1 MAAIAAMITT
11 HIESAI
17 KAICAIFSIIFILY
31 YSACVKHMYTISAD
45 FFRLIFCDFYSAVIS
60 VIIPL
65 VTVTVCE
72 AVVNDPVAPVGRSPI
87 VAT

>member
-1 MAAIAAMITT
+1 MRRFIHPPEFIGEALPHILIIGDILIYYVIA
-11 HIESAI
+11 HFE
-17 KAICAIFSIIFILY
+17 
-31 YSACVKHMYTISAD
+31 HMYTNFRR

-60 VIIPL
+60 VMIPL

-87 VAT
+87 VAI